1 MHALGFVGITKTMTT
16 ANAKET
22 FNIIAATTTNII
34 ITIITSTFKHHI
46 MVSNT
51 QPLAHLR
58 LHLL

>member
-16 ANAKET
+16 ANAKEA
-22 FNIIAATTTNII
+22 FNIIAATTTNI
-34 ITIITSTFKHHI
+34 IITSTFKHHI